1 MEALR
6 PPRADRE
13 TTVRRP
19 RSLEAWLGRLTVA
32 YERGL
37 LVPFIGAGMSDDVCR
52 LWNPFVAE
60 LERLAG
66 LPAATRRDDPTH
78 RAARAVRALR
88 LAKGEELGDVV
99 AKALLSRGPEGP
111 PPQTTA
117 LADVFWPLVVTTN
130 YDDLYVAAAHERHL
144 ESSRRRRR
152 SGGEREV
159 PLLLLGRSPDD
170 CRRILASLRQPD
182 VPILWALQ
190 GFVGGQARAL
200 TIQAEDEGA
209 RYSEYATIHE
219 DHAHLE
225 RLRRE
230 LVVGHAEYRRVAL
243 ASEPFRRAFAELYR
257 SRSLLF
263 LGSGLRDTYFL
274 DLFSEIIELYG
285 PSPHP
290 HYAVVKPGSVD
301 PDFLRLYFGI
311 WVWETRHADLAP
323 LLERLARRITGRRPR
338 QLDWRFGGAHAGGRE
353 SHETGSELRV
363 VRGPLPTEVAER
375 ERIVFS
381 AGGTPGRP
389 ALSGVGAGYR
399 DRSGT
404 ALAAALFV
412 PVSTASHGEGGS
424 FVWRHRDD
432 RRFLAVNARLDPWT
446 TRGGRDRPTDPTRR
460 PFSDEKRTAGGRVRR
475 DIRLVFL
482 AFRELL
488 SVAQQHDCDHVHAM
502 LLAAGR
508 LRTFPQSYALMQMV
522 RGWAAWQASANGSLP
537 DLSIYVTARDV
548 LYDLDSGRLDL
559 TRSLTPDV
567 FEFWVEIEK
576 QDGEPERYLEVAA
589 ADSSLRDVLRR
600 FDIERGGWK
609 LDLWPRPSL
618 DWGNWSVSGIEK
630 WERAFPDDVLTVE
643 RFGILPGS
651 TLRLEEPGSRLRR
664 RRGRS

>member
-1 MEALR
+1 MQIGS
-6 PPRADRE
+6 PRAASA
-13 TTVRRP
+13 TTVRRS
-19 RSLEAWLGRLTVA
+19 RGLDDWLDQLIVA

-37 LVPFIGAGMSDDVCR
+37 LVPFIGAGMSHDVCR
-52 LWNPFVAE
+52 LWSPFVAE

-66 LPAATRRDDPTH
+66 RAPPTRRDDPTH
-78 RAARAVRALR
+78 RAARAVRTLR
-88 LAKGEELGDVV
+88 LSKGEELGDVV
-99 AKALLSRGPEGP
+99 AEALLSRGPGRP
-111 PPQTTA
+111 PPQTAA
-117 LADVFWPLVVTTN
+117 LARVFWPLVVTTN
-130 YDDLYVAAAHERHL
+130 YDDLYIAAAHEIHL
-144 ESSRRRRR
+144 ESSHGPGR
-152 SGGEREV
+152 SGGGREV

-200 TIQAEDEGA
+200 ASQTDDESA
-209 RYSEYATIHE
+209 RYSEYAAIHE
-219 DHAHLE
+219 ERAQME
-225 RLRRE
+225 RLQRE

-290 HYAVVKPGSVD
+290 HYAVVAPGSAD

-311 WVWETRHADLAP
+311 WVWETRHANLTP
-323 LLERLARRITGRRPR
+323 LLKKLARRITGRRPR
-338 QLDWRFGGAHAGGRE
+338 QLSWQVGGAHADGHE
-353 SHETGSELRV
+353 SRATRSKLRV
-363 VRGPLPTEVAER
+363 VRGQLPTDVAEG

-381 AGGTPGRP
+381 GGGTPGRF
-389 ALSGVGAGYR
+389 ALSGIAAAYR
-399 DRSGT
+399 DRNGI
-404 ALAAALFV
+404 ALDPTQFV
-412 PVSTASHGEGGS
+412 RVPIPPHGEAES
-424 FVWRHRDD
+424 FVWKHRDD
-432 RRFLAVNARLDPWT
+432 SRFLAVNARLDPWT

-460 PFSDEKRTAGGRVRR
+460 PFVEEKRTAGGRVRR
-475 DIRLVFL
+475 DIRLVTL
-482 AFRELL
+482 AVRELL
-488 SVAQQHDCDHVHAM
+488 LVSQQPECHHIHAM

-522 RGWAAWQASANGSLP
+522 RGWAAWQSSATGSLP

-567 FEFWVEIEK
+567 FEFWVEIDK
-576 QDGEPERYLEVAA
+576 RDAEPERYLEVSA
-589 ADSSLRDVLRR
+589 ADSPLRDVLKR
-600 FDIERGGWK
+600 FDIDRDGWK
-609 LDLWPRPSL
+609 LDLWPQPSL
-618 DWGNWSVSGIEK
+618 EWGNWSVAGIET
-630 WERAFPDDVLTVE
+630 WERAFPGDVFTVE

-651 TLRLEEPGSRLRR
+651 TLRLAEPGPRPRR
-664 RRGRS
+664 RPERRS